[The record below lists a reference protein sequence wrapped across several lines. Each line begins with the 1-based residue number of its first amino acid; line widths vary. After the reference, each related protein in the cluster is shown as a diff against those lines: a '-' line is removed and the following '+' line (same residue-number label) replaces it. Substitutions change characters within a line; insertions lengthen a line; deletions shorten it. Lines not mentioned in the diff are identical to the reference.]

1 MPVFA
6 AVKSFLVYMVICNA
20 VCIID
25 VNSIPL
31 LFLQDEVACS
41 DVVYVKTTSTPAQND
56 PVELPQYVNSN
67 DKQTWKQ
74 DVFLLNL
81 RIHIHRV

>member
-1 MPVFA
+1 MM
-6 AVKSFLVYMVICNA
+6 YMVICND
-20 VCIID
+20 VCIVG
-25 VNSIPL
+25 VNSITL

-41 DVVYVKTTSTPAQND
+41 DVVYIKTTSTPAHAQND

-74 DVFLLNL
+74 DVFILNL
-81 RIHIHRV
+81 RIHIHSV